1 MVSTPA
7 AASTPQSIPA
17 APTVRVMVAAIGLA
31 STLVNVR
38 LSSSS
43 TQLNMNRKK
52 AVTPIPEA
60 TSGVKMR
67 MKKRG
72 KL

>member
-1 MVSTPA
+1 
-7 AASTPQSIPA
+7 
-17 APTVRVMVAAIGLA
+17 MVAAIGLA

-38 LSSSS
+38 LSNSS

-52 AVTPIPEA
+52 AVTPIPDA